1 MISILKKHSILYVE
15 DEPEIQKNITE
26 YLGNY
31 FGDIYLAS
39 EGKEALNQYSKH
51 HPDVML
57 LDINLPNID
66 GLTVAQEIRK
76 NDPNIKIIMLTAFTE
91 KEKLLKATELKLTK
105 YLIKPVP
112 PKEFKDTLKILAE
125 ELTNNPTRFLKLSD
139 DFTWDKEQEQLNLD
153 GKAIILAEKEQRLLK
168 LFVNHKGKPISYE
181 KIVVTVWDNTFDKD
195 VSIDS
200 IKNQVSQLRKKIPS
214 IAISSIYG
222 EGYILK

>member
-31 FGDIYLAS
+31 FGDIYLAPD
-39 EGKEALNQYSKH
+39 GKEALNQYSKH

-112 PKEFKDTLKILAE
+112 PKAFKETLETLAY

-139 DFTWDKEQEQLNLD
+139 HYTWDKEQEQLNRD
-153 GKAIILAEKEQRLLK
+153 GKAIELAEKEHRLLK
-168 LFVNHKGKPISYE
+168 LFVNYKGKPISYE
-181 KIVVTVWDNTFDKD
+181 KIVITVWDNTFDKD
-195 VSIDS
+195 ISIDS
-200 IKNQVSQLRKKIPS
+200 IKNQVSQLRKKIPEVN
-214 IAISSIYG
+214 ISSIYG
-222 EGYILK
+222 EGYILR